1 MILITFLISAIS
13 SFEKSYEDDRRRSS
27 PRDAATADAS
37 SFIVILIS
45 LMQITNEI
53 VRGRLAV
60 HSSPLMGTIR
70 EALSGDRALSG
81 WPATWVL
88 QWDGIERQREREE
101 RTTRQPLMFVSAPRN
116 VHFRLSESRA
126 AVLHC
131 ARFLALPPPRDTL
144 ESSIQLTFCWL
155 HNRCFHRE
163 KTYSHKSSINKKW
176 EDGIV
181 DGNSK
186 NSNDWRTFRLFQL

>member
-1 MILITFLISAIS
+1 MTLFTFLISAIS
-13 SFEKSYEDDRRRSS
+13 SFERSYEDDRRRSS
-27 PRDAATADAS
+27 PQDAATADAS

-88 QWDGIERQREREE
+88 QWDGIERQRERERGEDHPPTPDVCIRSSE
-101 RTTRQPLMFVSAPRN
+101 RSLPTLGIARRRASLCSLPGSAASPRY
-116 VHFRLSESRA
+116 
-126 AVLHC
+126 
-131 ARFLALPPPRDTL
+131 T
-144 ESSIQLTFCWL
+144 W
-155 HNRCFHRE
+155 
-163 KTYSHKSSINKKW
+163 
-176 EDGIV
+176 IV
-181 DGNSK
+181 DTINI
-186 NSNDWRTFRLFQL
+186 LLAA